1 MDSKLLQEIKYGG
14 GGFLDIF
21 IAKIVLRLLRF
32 LLKYKKNRYDRVVS
46 LGDLFIDRTEKAN
59 FLGFGEGTTIYDSS
73 LVIGEVKVGRYTWI
87 GPSTILDGSGG
98 LEIGDH
104 CNIASGAQ
112 IYSHETIFWVLS
124 GGRMEYTRTKTVV
137 GDCCYIGPNTIVS
150 KGVRIGNHCLIGA
163 NSLVTSDLDDY
174 SIAAGSPCKIIGKVR
189 IDQKGE
195 VELLINK
202 NL

>member
-1 MDSKLLQEIKYGG
+1 
-14 GGFLDIF
+14 
-21 IAKIVLRLLRF
+21 
-32 LLKYKKNRYDRVVS
+32 
-46 LGDLFIDRTEKAN
+46 
-59 FLGFGEGTTIYDSS
+59 
-73 LVIGEVKVGRYTWI
+73 
-87 GPSTILDGSGG
+87 
-98 LEIGDH
+98 LEIGDY

-163 NSLVTSDLDDY
+163 NSLVTSDLEDY

>member
-46 LGDLFIDRTEKAN
+46 LGDMFIDRTEKAN

-73 LVIGEVKVGRYTWI
+73 LVIGEVKVGKYTWI